1 MAIYFSDF
9 FRPSY
14 LYLFGGFHSHGAT
27 PKSSI
32 YRWISLI
39 NHPFLGV
46 PPCMETPIYPCVF
59 FHFFPKRALWF
70 AHPLFSNDEMMTRL
84 RSSATPTHE
93 KENHMTNATGKNME
107 NHGKLMQIPGLFFHG
122 NIFYTESDHSRQG
135 SRDWILGLGKKRP
148 NTKQGT
154 RTWMCIPLI

>member
-1 MAIYFSDF
+1 MAIYFSDL
-9 FRPSY
+9 PICIY
-14 LYLFGGFHSHGAT
+14 LEVSWNGAT

-39 NHPFLGV
+39 NHPFWGYHHV
-46 PPCMETPIYPCVF
+46 WKPPF
-59 FHFFPKRALWF
+59 WF
-70 AHPLFSNDEMMTRL
+70 AHPLFSNDEMMTCL

-135 SRDWILGLGKKRP
+135 SRDWIPGLGKKRP
-148 NTKQGT
+148 NTEQGT